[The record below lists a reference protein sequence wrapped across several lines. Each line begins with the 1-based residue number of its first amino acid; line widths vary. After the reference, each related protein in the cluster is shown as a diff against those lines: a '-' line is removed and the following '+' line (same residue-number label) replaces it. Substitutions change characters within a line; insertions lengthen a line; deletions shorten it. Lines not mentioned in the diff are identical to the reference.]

1 MVEWDYPVRSFLVP
15 WPLACGRL
23 LVPLTC
29 SILAVDDEALVR
41 SVLTALLANEFEV
54 VTADSAEQAKEL
66 LSRRTFDIILSD
78 QYLAGQYGA
87 GESGVELLE
96 WVRERHPAALRILM
110 TGRAS
115 LEDAVDAI
123 NRGEV
128 HRFLLKPLDGQHLLH
143 TLRAAARTVH
153 LERNNEQLLEELRE
167 LNQDLERRVQLRTQQ
182 LEEANRQLQYK
193 NAILERMALTDPL
206 TSLPNRRAMDRLV
219 TMEVQRRARHP
230 APLALAIADV
240 DYFKNINTQ
249 YLLPGGD
256 HVLVW
261 LAQVLSN
268 SLRTID
274 TVGRIGG
281 EEFMILAPGADL
293 DGATGLAE
301 RVRNGVAVAFTEYND
316 QRIQLTVSIGMAV
329 VGKDVST
336 TYEDLKQLA
345 AVALG
350 EAKQGGRN
358 CCVVKSM

>member
-1 MVEWDYPVRSFLVP
+1 MK
-15 WPLACGRL
+15 
-23 LVPLTC
+23 C
-29 SILAVDDEALVR
+29 SILAVDDEMLVR
-41 SVLTALLANEFEV
+41 SMLTVLLASDFEVLTAE
-54 VTADSAEQAKEL
+54 SAERAKEV
-66 LSRRTFDIILSD
+66 LSRRAVDIILSD
-78 QYLAGQYGA
+78 QYLTGPLGK

-96 WVRERHPAALRILM
+96 WVRERQPGAVRILM

-115 LEDAVDAI
+115 LEDALDAI

-128 HRFLLKPLDGQHLLH
+128 HRFLVKPLDAHHLLH
-143 TLRAAARTVH
+143 TLRAAARTVQ
-153 LERNNEQLLEELRE
+153 LERNNEQLLEELRK
-167 LNQDLERRVQLRTQQ
+167 LNQDLESRVQQRTQQ
-182 LEEANRQLQYK
+182 FEQANRQLQYK
-193 NAILERMALTDPL
+193 NSILERMALTDPL

-230 APLALAIADV
+230 AALALAIADV
-240 DYFKNINTQ
+240 DHFKNVNTQ

-293 DGATGLAE
+293 DGATSLAE
-301 RVRNGVAVAFTEYND
+301 RVRNGVSGAYTEYND
-316 QRIQLTVSIGMAV
+316 QRIQITVSIGMAV
-329 VGKDVST
+329 VGKDLPT

-345 AVALG
+345 AVA
-350 EAKQGGRN
+350 
-358 CCVVKSM
+358 